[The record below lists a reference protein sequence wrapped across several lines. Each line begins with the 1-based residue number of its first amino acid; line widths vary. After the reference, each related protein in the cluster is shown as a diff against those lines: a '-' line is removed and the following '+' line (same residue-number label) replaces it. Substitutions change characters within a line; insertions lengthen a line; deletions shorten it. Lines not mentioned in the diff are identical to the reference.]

1 MEKRRVTLRSVIE
14 VVKTNSIK
22 PIATMV
28 LECGSCGHKDFL
40 IKFVERV
47 KSGILFGSTA
57 WKPTARPLT
66 PTWSFGAE
74 ERVWGACRLKE
85 GSFKPLFYCPKC
97 GSSYVLV
104 DEKEL
109 LKYAI

>member
-1 MEKRRVTLRSVIE
+1 MGKRRVTLRDVIE
-14 VVKTNSIK
+14 LVKTNSIK

-47 KSGILFGSTA
+47 KSGLLFASAVWKSTGQ
-57 WKPTARPLT
+57 WKPSA
-66 PTWSFGAE
+66 WGIGE
-74 ERVWGACRLKE
+74 ERVLEFCRLKE

-97 GSSYVLV
+97 GSSYVIV